1 MNDDELDEQMRMR
14 VAENME
20 RAFFDAVA
28 TDISNNSFDS
38 SFSLLTEIKERIC
51 GLVPTRRDIHD
62 DLDENIDVDFYRQMQ
77 SNGALDIKT
86 IQAIMD
92 YVIEKIKAFGS
103 LEDEPWNE
111 IWKIQILVRI
121 DRGEPLNTLLPSFFK
136 EAMHR
141 IDKIEEEI
149 TAFRESDIYKYI
161 TERRNESKASA
172 EDAKN

>member
-1 MNDDELDEQMRMR
+1 MDSDELSEQMRAR

-20 RAFFDAVA
+20 RAFFDAVG

-38 SFSLLTEIKERIC
+38 SFSLLEEIKERIC

-62 DLDENIDVDFYRQMQ
+62 DLDEHVDVDFYRQMQ
-77 SNGALDIKT
+77 SNGALDIKM
-86 IQAIMD
+86 IQAIMG

-111 IWKIQILVRI
+111 VWKTQILVRI
-121 DRGEPLNTLLPSFFK
+121 GRGEPLSTLLPSFFR

-141 IDKIEEEI
+141 IDKIEDEI
-149 TAFRESDIYKYI
+149 AAFRGSDIYKYI
-161 TERRNESKASA
+161 TERRNENKASA